1 MENNQSEEEKLTQ
14 TIKNILKN
22 VYNNNLL
29 DDKKD
34 AENIK
39 NEIEKFQNETK
50 EISFEKHLIILKIL
64 IDNIYEIANNFKEK
78 ILDNEIIKEIKK
90 KYDKEI
96 KNYNNQ
102 NKNIIIEKKEKN
114 NKFTINYLQN
124 VSIEKI
130 TTETSK
136 KIKDGLDVFL
146 YGLHSIKLAFI
157 ESGETLEKIFKKSLE
172 ILKEQDGKPKT
183 FNFILIHK
191 QVYNDI
197 ILDNF
202 IQLLLIKLKN
212 EFKEYSTQ
220 IYNIQEDPL
229 KKFDEMTK
237 FKDFVNNEI
246 NIVNNIKNES
256 EILDT
261 KLQKNLEHIKHI
273 KNEKEKDYVITP
285 VTKKIT
291 NSNSNNNISNENNE
305 NKINNNN
312 KDLKYQT
319 LDQLLNFINNNN
331 NEENKV
337 EKGKKK
343 KNKKRKK
350 NNENNEEKDKNEF
363 NIKEEKFIEEIKN
376 KMKEESC
383 NKKKIRK
390 IKPRISKDWLTNN

>member
-102 NKNIIIEKKEKN
+102 NKNIIIENNEKN

-305 NKINNNN
+305 NKINN

-350 NNENNEEKDKNEF
+350 NNENNE
-363 NIKEEKFIEEIKN
+363 
-376 KMKEESC
+376 
-383 NKKKIRK
+383 
-390 IKPRISKDWLTNN
+390 

>member
-1 MENNQSEEEKLTQ
+1 MENNNQSEEEKLKQ
-14 TIKNILKN
+14 TIKYILKN

-34 AENIK
+34 SENIK
-39 NEIEKFQNETK
+39 KDIEKFQNETK

-64 IDNIYEIANNFKEK
+64 IDNIYEIVNNYKEK
-78 ILDNEIIKEIKK
+78 ILQNEIIIEIKK

-96 KNYNNQ
+96 KNYNNLNNNKQ
-102 NKNIIIEKKEKN
+102 NINENNKNFD
-114 NKFTINYLQN
+114 KFYLQN

-130 TTETSK
+130 TTENSSK
-136 KIKDGLDVFL
+136 KLKDGLDVFL
-146 YGLHSIKLAFI
+146 YGLRSIKLALI

-172 ILKEQDGKPKT
+172 ILKEQNGKPKT
-183 FNFILIHK
+183 FDFILIHK

-212 EFKEYSTQ
+212 EFKEYSSQ
-220 IYNIQEDPL
+220 INNIQEDPL

-246 NIVNNIKNES
+246 NTINNIKNES
-256 EILDT
+256 DFLDS
-261 KLQKNLEHIKHI
+261 KIQKNLEHIKHI
-273 KNEKEKDYVITP
+273 KNEKEKDYIITP
-285 VTKKIT
+285 VMKKIT
-291 NSNSNNNISNENNE
+291 NSNSNNNISNENKDE
-305 NKINNNN
+305 SKINNNN
-312 KDLKYQT
+312 KEIKYQT

-343 KNKKRKK
+343 KKKTKNEKKTMKITKKKTKTTNLTLKKK
-350 NNENNEEKDKNEF
+350 N
-363 NIKEEKFIEEIKN
+363 
-376 KMKEESC
+376 SS
-383 NKKKIRK
+383 KKLK
-390 IKPRISKDWLTNN
+390 IK

>member
-102 NKNIIIEKKEKN
+102 NKNIINIENNEKN

-212 EFKEYSTQ
+212 EFKEYSSQ

-305 NKINNNN
+305 NTTKI
-312 KDLKYQT
+312 K
-319 LDQLLNFINNNN
+319 
-331 NEENKV
+331 
-337 EKGKKK
+337 
-343 KNKKRKK
+343 
-350 NNENNEEKDKNEF
+350 
-363 NIKEEKFIEEIKN
+363 NIK
-376 KMKEESC
+376 
-383 NKKKIRK
+383 
-390 IKPRISKDWLTNN
+390 L